1 MTNLARIRIARGL
14 SQRQLAAQS
23 NVHQVMIARLESGER
38 PIANIR
44 LSTAI
49 ALADALGVDVRDLM
63 DAEIPED
70 R

>member
-1 MTNLARIRIARGL
+1 MTNLAKLRTARGL
-14 SQRQLAAQS
+14 SQRQLGALS
-23 NVHQVMIARLESGER
+23 HVHPIQIAKLESGER

-49 ALADALGVDVRDLM
+49 ALADALNVDVRDLLDDM
-63 DAEIPED
+63 SPED

>member
-1 MTNLARIRIARGL
+1 MTNLAKIRKARGL
-14 SQRQLAAQS
+14 SQRQLAMLSA
-23 NVHQVMIARLESGER
+23 VHHIQIAKLESGER

-49 ALADALGVDVRDLM
+49 ALADALNVDVRDLL
-63 DAEIPED
+63 DAESPED

>member
-49 ALADALGVDVRDLM
+49 ALADALGVDVRELM

>member
-1 MTNLARIRIARGL
+1 MTNLAKIRKARGL
-14 SQRQLAAQS
+14 SQRQLAALS
-23 NVHQVMIARLESGER
+23 DVHHIQIAKLESGER

-49 ALADALGVDVRDLM
+49 ALADALNVDVRDLL
-63 DAEIPED
+63 DAESPED

>member
-1 MTNLARIRIARGL
+1 MTNLARIRSARGL

-23 NVHQVMIARLESGER
+23 KVHQVMIARLESGER

-49 ALADALGVDVRDLM
+49 ALADALGVDVRELM
-63 DAEIPED
+63 DADIPED

>member
-23 NVHQVMIARLESGER
+23 NVHHIQIAKLESGER

-49 ALADALGVDVRDLM
+49 ALADALGVDVRELM

>member
-1 MTNLARIRIARGL
+1 MTNLAKIRKARGL
-14 SQRQLAAQS
+14 SQRQLATLSA
-23 NVHQVMIARLESGER
+23 VHHIQIAKLESGER

-49 ALADALGVDVRDLM
+49 ALADALNVDVRDLL
-63 DAEIPED
+63 DAESPED

>member
-1 MTNLARIRIARGL
+1 MTNLAKLRTARGL
-14 SQRQLAAQS
+14 SQRQLAAIS

-49 ALADALGVDVRDLM
+49 ALADALNVDVRDLL
-63 DAEIPED
+63 DDTSPED

>member
-1 MTNLARIRIARGL
+1 MTNLARIRSARGL

-49 ALADALGVDVRDLM
+49 ALADALGVDVRELM

>member
-1 MTNLARIRIARGL
+1 MTNLAKIRKARGL
-14 SQRQLAAQS
+14 SQRQLAALS
-23 NVHQVMIARLESGER
+23 DVHQVMIARLESGER

-49 ALADALGVDVRDLM
+49 ALADALNVDVRDLL
-63 DAEIPED
+63 DAESPED

>member
-1 MTNLARIRIARGL
+1 MTNLAKIRKARGL
-14 SQRQLAAQS
+14 SQRQLATLS
-23 NVHQVMIARLESGER
+23 DVHQVMIARLESGER

-49 ALADALGVDVRDLM
+49 ALADALNVDVRDLL
-63 DAEIPED
+63 DTESPED

>member
-14 SQRQLAAQS
+14 SQRQLAAKS

-49 ALADALGVDVRDLM
+49 ALADALGVDVRELM
-63 DAEIPED
+63 DDTSPED

>member
-1 MTNLARIRIARGL
+1 MTNLAKIRKARGL
-14 SQRQLAAQS
+14 SQRQLATLS
-23 NVHQVMIARLESGER
+23 SVHHIQIAKLESGER

-49 ALADALGVDVRDLM
+49 ALADALNVDVRDLL
-63 DAEIPED
+63 DAESPED

>member
-1 MTNLARIRIARGL
+1 MTNLAKIRKARGL
-14 SQRQLAAQS
+14 SQRQLATLS
-23 NVHQVMIARLESGER
+23 DVHQVMIARLESGER

-49 ALADALGVDVRDLM
+49 ALADALNVDVRDLL
-63 DAEIPED
+63 DAESPED

>member
-1 MTNLARIRIARGL
+1 MTNLAKIRKDRGL
-14 SQRQLAAQS
+14 SQRQLATLS
-23 NVHQVMIARLESGER
+23 DVHQVMIARLESGER

-49 ALADALGVDVRDLM
+49 ALADALNVDVRDLL
-63 DAEIPED
+63 DTESPED